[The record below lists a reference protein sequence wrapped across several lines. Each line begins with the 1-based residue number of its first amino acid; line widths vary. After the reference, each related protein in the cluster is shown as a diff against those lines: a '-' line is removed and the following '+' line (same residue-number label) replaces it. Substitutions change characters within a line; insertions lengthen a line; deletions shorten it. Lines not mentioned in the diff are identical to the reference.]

1 MPPTSAAGKPVE
13 TRVRL
18 LESATDLFSRQGF
31 GATGIKAVLAAAE
44 APYGSLYHFFPG
56 GKQELGAAALTYGG
70 ERYRDLL
77 ETVYPEEVDVVEATA
92 AAFREAAERLE
103 GADYGYACPV
113 ATIALEVANNDELM
127 RSAAAE
133 VFESWLAVLRQ
144 RFTAAGMTD
153 ERAREVAVEIF
164 CLIEGAVLLSRTT
177 RSSVPMHTAGRAAA
191 NAVAAGLADAPK
203 RRSARGTGTRAS
215 R

>member
-1 MPPTSAAGKPVE
+1 MPPTSSTAGKPVE

-31 GATGIKAVLAAAE
+31 GATGIKAVLAAAV

-70 ERYRDLL
+70 QRCRELL
-77 ETVYPEEVDVVEATA
+77 ESVYPVDSDVVEATA
-92 AAFREAAERLE
+92 DSFVRAAKLLE
-103 GADYGYACPV
+103 DTDYGCACPI

-127 RSAAAE
+127 RASAAEA
-133 VFESWLAVLRQ
+133 FESWLEVLER
-144 RFTAAGMTD
+144 RFTAAGMSA
-153 ERAREVAVEIF
+153 ERARDVAVEVF

-177 RSSVPMHTAGRAAA
+177 RSPVPVLTAGRAAA
-191 NAVAAGLADAPK
+191 NAVAAGLSDAPK
-203 RRSARGTGTRAS
+203 GRGRGKAAQAS

>member
-1 MPPTSAAGKPVE
+1 MSPTATTAAKPAE
-13 TRVRL
+13 TKVRL
-18 LESATDLFSRQGF
+18 LESAADLFSRQGF

-70 ERYRDLL
+70 ERYRELL
-77 ETVYPEEVDVVEATA
+77 ESVYPVDADVVEATA
-92 AAFREAAERLE
+92 DSFVRAAKLLE
-103 GADYGYACPV
+103 ETDYGYACPI

-127 RSAAAE
+127 RTAAADA
-133 VFESWLAVLRQ
+133 FESWLEVLQ
-144 RFTAAGMTD
+144 ERFTTAGMTA
-153 ERAREVAVEIF
+153 ERAREVAEEVF

-191 NAVAAGLADAPK
+191 RAVAAGLAD
-203 RRSARGTGTRAS
+203 
-215 R
+215 

>member
-1 MPPTSAAGKPVE
+1 MSSTASTTGKPSE

-18 LESATDLFSRQGF
+18 VESAAELFSRQGF
-31 GATGIKAVLAAAE
+31 GATGIKAVLAAAA

-70 ERYRDLL
+70 ERYRELL
-77 ETVYPEEVDVVEATA
+77 ESVYPPGADVVEATA
-92 AAFREAAERLE
+92 DSFVQAAELLE
-103 GADYGYACPV
+103 GTDYGYACPI

-127 RSAAAE
+127 RTAAADA
-133 VFESWLAVLRQ
+133 FESWLDVLEQ
-144 RFTAAGMTD
+144 RFTAAGMSVD
-153 ERAREVAVEIF
+153 RARDVAVEIF

-191 NAVAAGLADAPK
+191 NAVAAGLAAAGNGHKAKKK
-203 RRSARGTGTRAS
+203 RGK
-215 R
+215 